1 MSVTLEARSV
11 FMLTLESEESQP
23 PLSPERTLFS
33 HLTTQ
38 QKLPVHSR
46 YRSSVFKHR
55 ALSSLLRPR
64 FSSLAGSFSSPKRKP
79 ALDTKLPGLGAKVS
93 ALERSVLE
101 QRRVDVQRR
110 RPEVPMVRLKRGLR
124 RL

>member
-1 MSVTLEARSV
+1 MSLSLEARSV
-11 FMLTLESEESQP
+11 FLLTLESEESQP

-33 HLTTQ
+33 NLTTQ

-64 FSSLAGSFSSPKRKP
+64 FSSLAGSISSPLRKP
-79 ALDTKLPGLGAKVS
+79 ALDIKLQSLGAKVS
-93 ALERSVLE
+93 ALERSVME
-101 QRRVDVQRR
+101 QRRAVIQRK
-110 RPEVPMVRLKRGLR
+110 RPEVPLVRLKRGLR